1 VSEHRR
7 TRLYRVSRYGTR
19 IRSTLTSIAI
29 LLPLFAA
36 CGDNGSPCD
45 YTETADPTN
54 DSTAEMTG
62 ITVGDHAAHICGG
75 FDQGHFSSPI
85 QSADDDRY
93 RVTVT
98 AATPIL
104 IDVLVDDGLS
114 ILDGVTIRFFDP
126 TGVLVAQAK
135 PAFADHAAFL
145 ATLPAGD
152 YDLVMS
158 ADAPGMLQGDSIKYR
173 VRLATMPACD
183 ASTDPANYVEKT
195 DGGAN
200 DAVAVDFTKDPS
212 FTAMTSSAPESTGL
226 GIDPG
231 NNSSITGAI
240 DTTAH
245 TDQYLDRDT
254 YEFTTG
260 GDTNEV
266 GVRLEW
272 DGTSS
277 DLDYIVFEQGTML
290 PIVASNVS
298 SPTGPELQMFAV
310 KPSTKYWL
318 WVGGFAGSMA
328 TSYRATVCGQRFF
341 Y

>member
-1 VSEHRR
+1 V
-7 TRLYRVSRYGTR
+7 
-19 IRSTLTSIAI
+19 
-29 LLPLFAA
+29 PLFAA

-54 DSTAEMTG
+54 DATPEMTG
-62 ITVGDHAAHICGG
+62 ITIGDNSAHHICGG
-75 FDQGHFSSPI
+75 FDQGHFSSPT

-93 RVTVT
+93 RITVT
-98 AATPIL
+98 ATGPIL
-104 IDVLVDDGLS
+104 VDVLVDGGLA
-114 ILDGVTIRFFDP
+114 ILSGVTIRFFDP

-135 PAFADHAAFL
+135 PAFADHAAFI
-145 ATLPAGD
+145 ATLPIGD
-152 YDLVMS
+152 YDLMMS
-158 ADAPGMLQGDSIKYR
+158 ADAPGMLQGDSIEYR
-173 VRLATMPACD
+173 VRLASMPACD
-183 ASTDPANYVEKT
+183 ASTNPASYTEKN
-195 DGGAN
+195 DVNGAN
-200 DAVAVDFTKDPS
+200 DTVAVDFTKDPS
-212 FTAMTSSAPESTGL
+212 FTAMPSTSPEVTGL

-245 TDQYLDRDT
+245 SDQYLDRDT

-260 GDTNEV
+260 GETNEV

-272 DGTSS
+272 DSTAS
-277 DLDYIVFEQGTML
+277 DLDYIVFEESTML
-290 PIVASNVS
+290 PVVASNVS
-298 SPTGPELQMFAV
+298 SMTGPELQMFAV

-328 TSYRATVCGQRFF
+328 TNYRATVCGQRFF